1 MQENENDKQKQN
13 NSGEFDT
20 WQLSHMNII
29 AQCGTFCLGFST
41 QKNSNVKY
49 TIISLDYAN
58 GTKIVPAAGGMKNK
72 TAICIATF
80 TSYNWL
86 CM

>member
-20 WQLSHMNII
+20 WQLSHMNIM

-41 QKNSNVKY
+41 QKNSNVNILLSAFIQWHAVK
-49 TIISLDYAN
+49 
-58 GTKIVPAAGGMKNK
+58 VQVMK
-72 TAICIATF
+72 
-80 TSYNWL
+80 
-86 CM
+86 

>member
-20 WQLSHMNII
+20 WQLSHMNTI

-41 QKNSNVKY
+41 QKNSNVNILLSALIQWHAVK
-49 TIISLDYAN
+49 
-58 GTKIVPAAGGMKNK
+58 VQVMK
-72 TAICIATF
+72 
-80 TSYNWL
+80 
-86 CM
+86 